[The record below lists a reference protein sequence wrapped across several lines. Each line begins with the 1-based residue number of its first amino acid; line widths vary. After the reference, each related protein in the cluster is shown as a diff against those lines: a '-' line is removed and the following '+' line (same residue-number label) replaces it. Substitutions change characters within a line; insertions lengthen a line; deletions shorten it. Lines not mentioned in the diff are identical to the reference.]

1 LLVPKWLQHVSMGG
15 RCVSK
20 ELGGTS
26 GSSLR
31 HRLFDSPERA
41 TEQELCEDSVSP
53 GCRAGSTRRS
63 SSVPTERAR
72 FSESVPRSAPLC
84 EGPALHPE
92 EGSDAAGAVNSFSA
106 LQNVESRLIA
116 RIARACD
123 GILMEMHTC
132 ERNRESDMKLM
143 HQKIASAELLH
154 STLDRKVSELGAL
167 QAKLEYQET
176 WRTGIDDRV
185 RRWESKLEETGMLA
199 LRMHENFSSRLDALS
214 VRVESATF
222 SAESQEMHDR
232 LIHETI
238 LDVREAKSALLS
250 CEREVDLLNARM
262 EEVRQGSSSISARL
276 DSAVED
282 LARLAPFQMKVHD
295 LDAALGDV
303 KSSVLG
309 IVRAPDYNEDVIAR
323 ISALEITSAFLR
335 CQLEFRGQETT
346 RTFQPWDSLAQL
358 AKPTERT

>member
-1 LLVPKWLQHVSMGG
+1 MGG
-15 RCVSK
+15 RCFSK

-31 HRLFDSPERA
+31 HRLFDSPER
-41 TEQELCEDSVSP
+41 TSEEELCVDSVSP

-63 SSVPTERAR
+63 GSVPRWTPDRAR
-72 FSESVPRSAPLC
+72 FPESEVPCSAPLC

-132 ERNRESDMKLM
+132 ERNRESDVKLM

-185 RRWESKLEETGMLA
+185 SRWESKLEETGMLA
-199 LRMHENFSSRLDALS
+199 LRMHQNFSSRLDALS
-214 VRVESATF
+214 VRVDSATF

-238 LDVREAKSALLS
+238 LDVREAKSALVS
-250 CEREVDLLNARM
+250 CEREVDLLNVRM
-262 EEVRQGSSSISARL
+262 EEVRQGSSSISVRV
-276 DSAVED
+276 DSAVRD
-282 LARLAPFQMKVHD
+282 LARLAPLEMKVHD
-295 LDAALGDV
+295 LDATLGDV

-309 IVRAPDYNEDVIAR
+309 IVRAQDYNEDVIAR
-323 ISALEITSAFLR
+323 LSALEITSAFLR

-346 RTFQPWDSLAQL
+346 R
-358 AKPTERT
+358 